1 MVFEMKKKIKLINV
15 QNMSVNDGDGLR
27 TNVFFYGC
35 PLRCRW
41 CANPESFVDPN
52 KAKVDMT
59 DDYELDELVE
69 KIERQG
75 IFFRFSGGGVTFSGG
90 EPTYKDMDL
99 VYELAKKLYDD
110 GYSLAIE
117 TSGYFD
123 YDKTKPL
130 LDLMETIFV
139 DIKVM
144 DEDKHKNF
152 TGVSNK
158 IILENIK
165 KIAKTHFGPN
175 SKKEVKDSI
184 NHKRCV
190 GNTKRPPKHDG
201 NELCN
206 VELYDKHRDV
216 SKSYTDLV
224 IRIPLIVGV
233 NEDEENIEKL
243 GKFLGEI
250 GNVKLEIL
258 PYHRF
263 GIDKYNKLGL
273 KPPSEDFDIPSNERI
288 AEVEEKL
295 KSYGIEIVS
304 YK

>member
-1 MVFEMKKKIKLINV
+1 MRSEKIKLINV

-41 CANPESFVDPN
+41 CANPESFIDPN

-59 DDYELDELVE
+59 DDYELDELVD

-90 EPTYKDMDL
+90 EPTYKNIDV

-117 TSGYFD
+117 TSGYFE
-123 YDKTKPL
+123 YDKTKDL
-130 LDLMETIFV
+130 LDLMDTVFV

-144 DEDKHKNF
+144 DDDKHRYF

-158 IILENIK
+158 KILENIK
-165 KIAKTHFGPN
+165 KIARTREYLN
-175 SKKEVKDSI
+175 SNRDININGGTRYQDGLDNDSSLSGSGS
-184 NHKRCV
+184 NSR
-190 GNTKRPPKHDG
+190 G
-201 NELCN
+201 
-206 VELYDKHRDV
+206 
-216 SKSYTDLV
+216 DLV
-224 IRIPLIVGV
+224 IRVPLIVGV
-233 NEDEENIEKL
+233 NEDEENIERL

-250 GNVKLEIL
+250 GDIKLEIL

-263 GIDKYNKLGL
+263 GLGKYNKLGL
-273 KPPSEDFDIPSNERI
+273 EPPSEDFDTPSNERI